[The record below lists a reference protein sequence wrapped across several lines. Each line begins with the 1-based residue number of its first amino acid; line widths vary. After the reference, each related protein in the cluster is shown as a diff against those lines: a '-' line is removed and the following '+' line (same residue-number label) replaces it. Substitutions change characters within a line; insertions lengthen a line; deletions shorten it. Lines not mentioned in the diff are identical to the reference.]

1 MVVARRPESSEYWC
15 YPRPEAGKLPSRLH
29 ASPQRWRGGEVRGEH
44 LRESPAMGLHL
55 TAFLGIAAIVIVSP
69 GPDTALVTK
78 NALMYGRRPAIATA
92 FGVVSGLLV
101 WTLAAAFGVAAVVHA
116 SATAFTVMKLAGA
129 AYLIWLGIQ
138 ALRAAG
144 QRVQENGQ
152 TSERRRL
159 DVARGFRQG
168 LINDLANP
176 KIAAFF
182 TSLLPQF
189 IESGQ
194 SVLVRFL
201 VLGVL
206 FAAITLAWLVAF
218 AVLASKAGG
227 LLTRAR
233 VKAGIDRLTG
243 VVLIGLGLHLATE
256 RR

>member
-1 MVVARRPESSEYWC
+1 MQVVPPHICLQTAECPVAAAR
-15 YPRPEAGKLPSRLH
+15 
-29 ASPQRWRGGEVRGEH
+29 

-55 TAFLGIAAIVIVSP
+55 SAFLGVAAIVIVAP

-78 NALMYGRRPAIATA
+78 NALLYGRRPAVATA

-101 WTLAAAFGVAAVVHA
+101 WTIAAALGVAAVVHA

-129 AYLIWLGIQ
+129 AYLIWLGIG

-144 QRVQENGQ
+144 KGDGALAEAGRGA
-152 TSERRRL
+152 RRL
-159 DVARGFRQG
+159 DVLRGFRQG

-189 IESGQ
+189 IDSGQ
-194 SVLVRFL
+194 SVLAPFL
-201 VLGVL
+201 LLGAL

-218 AVLASKAGG
+218 ALMASKAGG
-227 LLTRAR
+227 WLTRPR
-233 VKAGIDRLTG
+233 VKVALDRLTG
-243 VVLIGLGLHLATE
+243 VVLIGLGLRLATE

>member
-1 MVVARRPESSEYWC
+1 
-15 YPRPEAGKLPSRLH
+15 
-29 ASPQRWRGGEVRGEH
+29 
-44 LRESPAMGLHL
+44 MGLHL
-55 TAFLGIAAIVIVSP
+55 TAFLGIAAIVIITP

-78 NALMYGRRPAIATA
+78 NALLHGRRPAIATA
-92 FGVVSGLLV
+92 FGVTSGLLV
-101 WTLAAAFGVAAVVHA
+101 WTLAAALGVAAVVHA

-138 ALRAAG
+138 TLRAAG
-144 QRVQENGQ
+144 HRSQEEGVPANG
-152 TSERRRL
+152 RRL
-159 DVARGFRQG
+159 DVVRGFRQG

-194 SVLVRFL
+194 SVLVPFL
-201 VLGVL
+201 VLGAL

-218 AVLASKAGG
+218 AVMASKAGG
-227 LLTRAR
+227 LLTRPR
-233 VKAGIDRLTG
+233 VKAGLDRLTG
-243 VVLIGLGLHLATE
+243 VVLIGLGLRLATE

>member
-1 MVVARRPESSEYWC
+1 
-15 YPRPEAGKLPSRLH
+15 
-29 ASPQRWRGGEVRGEH
+29 
-44 LRESPAMGLHL
+44 MGLHL
-55 TAFLGIAAIVIVSP
+55 TAFLGIAAIVIIAP
-69 GPDTALVTK
+69 GLDTALVTK

-92 FGVVSGLLV
+92 FGVTSGLLV

-144 QRVQENGQ
+144 RHVQANG
-152 TSERRRL
+152 EVADRRRL
-159 DVARGFRQG
+159 DVMRGFRQG

-189 IESGQ
+189 VEPGQ
-194 SVLVRFL
+194 SVLVPFL
-201 VLGVL
+201 VLGAL

-218 AVLASKAGG
+218 AMMASKAGG
-227 LLTRAR
+227 LLTRPR
-233 VKAGIDRLTG
+233 VKAGLDRLTG
-243 VVLIGLGLHLATE
+243 VVLIGLGLRLATE

>member
-1 MVVARRPESSEYWC
+1 M
-15 YPRPEAGKLPSRLH
+15 
-29 ASPQRWRGGEVRGEH
+29 
-44 LRESPAMGLHL
+44 
-55 TAFLGIAAIVIVSP
+55 
-69 GPDTALVTK
+69 
-78 NALMYGRRPAIATA
+78 
-92 FGVVSGLLV
+92 

-144 QRVQENGQ
+144 RHVQENG
-152 TSERRRL
+152 EVADRRRL
-159 DVARGFRQG
+159 DVMRGFRQG

-189 IESGQ
+189 IEPGQ
-194 SVLVRFL
+194 SVLVPFL
-201 VLGVL
+201 VLGAL

-218 AVLASKAGG
+218 AVMASKAGG
-227 LLTRAR
+227 LLTRPR
-233 VKAGIDRLTG
+233 VKAGLDRLTG
-243 VVLIGLGLHLATE
+243 VVLIGLGLQLATE

>member
-1 MVVARRPESSEYWC
+1 
-15 YPRPEAGKLPSRLH
+15 
-29 ASPQRWRGGEVRGEH
+29 
-44 LRESPAMGLHL
+44 MGLHL

-78 NALMYGRRPAIATA
+78 NALMHGRRPAIATA
-92 FGVVSGLLV
+92 FGVVGGLLV

-116 SATAFTVMKLAGA
+116 SATAFTAMKLAGA

-138 ALRAAG
+138 TLRAAG
-144 QRVQENGQ
+144 HRGREDEQVPD
-152 TSERRRL
+152 RRRP
-159 DVARGFRQG
+159 DVVRGFRQG

-189 IESGQ
+189 VDPGQ
-194 SVLVRFL
+194 SVLLPVL
-201 VLGVL
+201 VLGAL

-218 AVLASKAGG
+218 AVTASKAGG
-227 LLTRAR
+227 LLTRPR
-233 VKAGIDRLTG
+233 VKAGLDRLTG
-243 VVLIGLGLHLATE
+243 VVLIGLGLRLATE